1 MVELAISEKVLLA
14 AVLLADIAAAGIG
27 VLQLGKRA
35 DQYKRCLIP
44 LIALA
49 LTLESV
55 ILIFRATAIRA
66 IPLTGLYESLL
77 VLSIVFGLIYL
88 FFTIPIKQVW
98 FGSAMSWVLLAIF
111 LPALAV
117 AGPPFHAKAAA
128 ATPWAI
134 AHGLAMI
141 LSGAALLLASASGLL
156 YLLSDRRL
164 KQKQAIKV
172 LGRMPNIERLG
183 QINMFGLKT
192 CFVLMTLG
200 IASGI
205 GMAITK
211 SVELETR
218 FAAWLS
224 DPKIMMIISVWVL
237 LALILVLCQTGALRT
252 KNRMYVSL
260 FLLALFLFAV
270 AGTARFYKTEHDFN
284 KDAKPSIHVKNNSG
298 K

>member
-1 MVELAISEKVLLA
+1 MVELALSEKILPAVALLA
-14 AVLLADIAAAGIG
+14 NIAAAGVGI
-27 VLQLGKRA
+27 LQLGKRA
-35 DQYKRCLIP
+35 EQYRRYLIP

-49 LTLESV
+49 LALESV
-55 ILIFRATAIRA
+55 ILVFRAMAIRA

-98 FGSAMSWVLLAIF
+98 FGSAMSWVFLAIF
-111 LPALAV
+111 LLALTA
-117 AGPPFHAKAAA
+117 AGPPFHAKEAA

-134 AHGLAMI
+134 THGLAMI
-141 LSGAALLLASASGLL
+141 LSGAVLLLSSACGIL
-156 YLLSDRRL
+156 YLLTDFRL
-164 KQKQAIKV
+164 KQKQAGRI
-172 LGRMPNIERLG
+172 LGRMPNIERLV

-211 SVELETR
+211 SAELDTR
-218 FAAWLS
+218 FKAWLT
-224 DPKIMMIISVWVL
+224 DPKIMMIISVWLL
-237 LALILVLCQTGALRT
+237 LAFILILCQTGLLRT
-252 KNRMYVSL
+252 KNRMYVSI
-260 FLLALFLFAV
+260 LLLGLFLFAV
-270 AGTARFYKTEHDFN
+270 AGTARFYGTEHNFN
-284 KDAKPSIHVKNNSG
+284 KDGQSTVQVK